1 MTDVLI
7 RGAGVASSCCAQLLQ
22 QAGIRLKIEAVDR
35 PTQPAIML
43 SETTQK
49 LVQDVF
55 GREGLFAGL
64 PRISTR
70 VVAWSPDTEPL
81 ILPHSAVVVSE
92 RVLLDRI
99 FDRIRPQSP
108 DGLPNETLDG
118 GAPDWAI
125 VAARPL
131 PASSQEH
138 QFGSRIATASPVA
151 LQPEADPQA
160 CWIESCSRGW
170 LFLLPDGGGGGWL
183 LSVGDPAESLLSE
196 SSLIAK
202 QIGEIVGTGKTF
214 PSHPRIAD
222 PLCGLGWL
230 ACGTAALGF
239 DPLCGDG
246 AGHAVREA
254 ILASAVVLAA
264 AAGGDAN
271 ALIEHYRARLLTG
284 FAKHLQ
290 ICQEFYGKG
299 RRGEWW
305 DREMDSLHQGLDW
318 CSSQLAGLNGV
329 GYRLNGF
336 ALEPVR

>member
-1 MTDVLI
+1 VTDVLI

-22 QAGIRLKIEAVDR
+22 HPDIRLKIEESNR
-35 PTQPAIML
+35 PAQPAIML

-49 LVQDVF
+49 LLRDVF
-55 GREGLFAGL
+55 ADDHLFERL
-64 PRISTR
+64 PRITTR
-70 VVAWSPDTEPL
+70 IVLWGSDTEPL
-81 ILPHSAVVVSE
+81 FLPHSAVLVSE
-92 RVLLDRI
+92 QALLA
-99 FDRIRPQSP
+99 RIRPQVP
-108 DGLPNETLDG
+108 ETNTAADE
-118 GAPDWAI
+118 PDWAI
-125 VAARPL
+125 LAAGPL
-131 PASSQEH
+131 RTTSVEH
-138 QFGSRIATASPVA
+138 PFGSRVATASPVA
-151 LQPEADPQA
+151 LQPGADSQA

-170 LFLLPDGGGGGWL
+170 LFLLPDGEDGGWL

-202 QIGEIVGTGKTF
+202 QMGEIVGPGKKF

-264 AAGGDAN
+264 AAGGDVN
-271 ALIEHYRARLLTG
+271 ALVEHYRARLLAG

-305 DREMDSLHQGLDW
+305 DREMDSVHQGLGW
-318 CSSQLAGLNGV
+318 CSSQLAGLNGM

-336 ALEPVR
+336 ALEPVH

>member
-1 MTDVLI
+1 VTDVLI
-7 RGAGVASSCCAQLLQ
+7 RGAGVASSCCAQLLRQ
-22 QAGIRLKIEAVDR
+22 PGIRLKIEAVDR

-70 VVAWSPDTEPL
+70 IVSWSQDTEPL
-81 ILPHSAVVVSE
+81 VLPHSAVVVSE

-99 FDRIRPQSP
+99 QPQSP
-108 DGLPNETLDG
+108 DESPDEAIDG

-131 PASSQEH
+131 PTSSQEH
-138 QFGSRIATASPVA
+138 QFGSRIATASRVRFRA
-151 LQPEADPQA
+151 GADAHA
-160 CWIESCSRGW
+160 CWIESCARGW
-170 LFLLPDGGGGGWL
+170 LFLLPGADGGGWL
-183 LSVGDPAESLLSE
+183 LSVGDLAESLLAE
-196 SSLIAK
+196 STLIGK
-202 QIGEIVGTGKTF
+202 QIAEVDGGGASF
-214 PSHPRIAD
+214 PSHPRITD
-222 PLCGLGWL
+222 PLCGVGWL

-254 ILASAVVLAA
+254 ILASAVVRAA
-264 AAGGDAN
+264 SAGGDVN
-271 ALIEHYRARLLTG
+271 TLVTHYRARLLGG

-290 ICQEFYGKG
+290 VCREFYKTGQ
-299 RRGEWW
+299 RGEWW
-305 DREMDSLHQGLDW
+305 AREVDSVNQGLDW
-318 CSSQLAGLNGV
+318 CSSQLAGLGGV
-329 GYRLNGF
+329 HYRLNGF
-336 ALEPVR
+336 VLEAVR